1 MEEIREILERWSQ
14 SLCKDVSVGGL
25 TSRCPI
31 AHKWKAP
38 YRSIVIREALFWRM
52 NDLGHQVL
60 LLMEHKHIL
69 GARILLRSAIETLA
83 LLIYLNQ
90 KTKAVLSG
98 ELSFFEF
105 DEITKQLLMGSKN
118 GATSMVA
125 VNVLTVLKQ
134 AEKIHPGIVAMHEH
148 LSESAHPNYD
158 GVLYGYSSTD
168 PDKYETRFVNNW
180 EQFFGEEQVP
190 GTAYVLTAFEHE
202 YNVVWHQQLTQLEDW
217 LRANDAQL
225 EVERELAA
233 NNSFK
238 PNR

>member
-1 MEEIREILERWSQ
+1 MKEIRDTLERWSQ
-14 SLCKDVSVGGL
+14 SLCEEVSVGGL
-25 TSRCPI
+25 LSRCPI

-38 YRSIVIREALFWRM
+38 YRSIVIREALLWRM
-52 NDLGHQVL
+52 HDLGQQVL

-90 KTKAVLSG
+90 KTRSVLSG
-98 ELSFFEF
+98 DISFFDF

-118 GATSMVA
+118 GATSMAA

-134 AEKIHPGIVAMHEH
+134 AEKVHPGMVSMHEH

-168 PDKYETRFVNNW
+168 PEKYETRFVNNW
-180 EQFFGEEQVP
+180 HEFFGKEQEP
-190 GTAYVLTAFEHE
+190 GTAFVLAAFEHE
-202 YNVVWHQQLTQLEDW
+202 YNAVWHQQMSQLEDW
-217 LRANDAQL
+217 LRANDERL
-225 EVERELAA
+225 EAA
-233 NNSFK
+233 RAGS
-238 PNR
+238 